1 MSLWSLNTLVF
12 FVGLVLELGAIWL
25 LLAQTH
31 LPLPMTEN
39 PLVVAVSLARSVLGL
54 LMVAFIVQ
62 VVAVAFMPAWPVA
75 GAWFILAAALS
86 LIPAWLLRGALRRGA
101 AGLVPAQDVAT
112 TTAET
117 QSHPAYLDFDQ
128 RLAKVQR
135 VIAAHPEGVTLV
147 QLGTALGIEWRQLTG
162 VAREL
167 LRRGLVEKDG
177 KLYRPRS
184 GR

>member
-1 MSLWSLNTLVF
+1 MSLWGLNTLVF
-12 FVGLVLELGAIWL
+12 FTGLVLELGSIWL

-31 LPLPMTEN
+31 LPLPVAEN

-62 VVAVAFMPAWPVA
+62 IVAVAFMPAWPVA
-75 GAWFILAAALS
+75 GLWFILAAALS
-86 LIPAWLLRGALRRGA
+86 LIPAWLLRRALRRGA
-101 AGLVPAQDVAT
+101 TGLLPTQPAATSTVPAPSTSA
-112 TTAET
+112 
-117 QSHPAYLDFDQ
+117 SLDFDL
-128 RLAKVQR
+128 RLQKVQQ

-177 KLYRPRS
+177 KVYRPRVS
-184 GR
+184 R

>member
-1 MSLWSLNTLVF
+1 MNLWSLNTFVF
-12 FVGLVLELGAIWL
+12 FMGLVLELGSIWL

-31 LPLPMTEN
+31 LPLPVAEN
-39 PLVVAVSLARSVLGL
+39 PLVVAISLARSVLGL

-62 VVAVAFMPAWPVA
+62 IVAVGFMPAWPVA
-75 GAWFILAAALS
+75 GIWFILAAALS
-86 LIPAWLLRGALRRGA
+86 LIPAWLLRRALRRGA
-101 AGLVPAQDVAT
+101 TGLVPTQSVAT
-112 TTAET
+112 STA
-117 QSHPAYLDFDQ
+117 PALSTSAALDFDR
-128 RLAKVQR
+128 RLEKVRQ

-167 LRRGLVEKDG
+167 LRRGLVEKDS
-177 KLYRPRS
+177 KIYRPRS